1 MYGMLMMQEY
11 EAGDDEELSPED
23 EKALA
28 AFMAPDA
35 DAYRQTSLG
44 DLVLAKLRE
53 EQKDRGLDV
62 LPEWVQRK

>member
-1 MYGMLMMQEY
+1 MRTHTPWPFLQEY
-11 EAGDDEELSPED
+11 EVGEEDELSPED

-53 EQKDRGLDV
+53 EQKERGLDV
-62 LPEWVQRK
+62 LPE